1 MVMPQFDRE
10 DYDELEAYKI
20 IMNMYD
26 SIEDMKKKI
35 NSVTRE
41 DILYVANRVHLNTKY
56 FLTAKND

>member
-1 MVMPQFDRE
+1 MDMH
-10 DYDELEAYKI
+10 
-20 IMNMYD
+20 D